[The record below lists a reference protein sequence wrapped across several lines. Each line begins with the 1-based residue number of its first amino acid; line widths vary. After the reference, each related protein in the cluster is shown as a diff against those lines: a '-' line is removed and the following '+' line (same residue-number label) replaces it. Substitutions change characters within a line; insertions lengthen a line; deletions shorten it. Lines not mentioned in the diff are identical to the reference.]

1 MDVIDPIAVAR
12 TLLIYLHVLAIAVA
26 AAAVAFGDFAI
37 FARPRID
44 MAMLQRASTFAS
56 VALGVLWV
64 TGLTVILMDIGFDVD
79 LLAGKPKLMAKLT
92 VVVVLTINSIGLHWL
107 AFPRFV
113 APQVDPLRAA
123 TMPVVFGAI
132 SAASWVYAAFVG
144 VAKPLAGFLG
154 YSGFMGLF
162 AAVLLSAIGLAVSTV
177 RPHLAR
183 RMIQVPIDSGVAAA
197 Y

>member
-1 MDVIDPIAVAR
+1 MDAIDPIAVAR

-44 MAMLQRASTFAS
+44 MAMLQRASRFAS
-56 VALGVLWV
+56 AALGVLWV
-64 TGLTVILMDIGFDVD
+64 TGLAVILMDIGFDVD

-123 TMPVVFGAI
+123 TMPVVFVQSVLPRGFMRHLSAWP
-132 SAASWVYAAFVG
+132 SRSPDSSATAASWAC
-144 VAKPLAGFLG
+144 L
-154 YSGFMGLF
+154 
-162 AAVLLSAIGLAVSTV
+162 
-177 RPHLAR
+177 RPFC
-183 RMIQVPIDSGVAAA
+183 
-197 Y
+197 

>member
-1 MDVIDPIAVAR
+1 MDAIDPIAVAR

-113 APQVDPLRAA
+113 EL
-123 TMPVVFGAI
+123 
-132 SAASWVYAAFVG
+132 
-144 VAKPLAGFLG
+144 
-154 YSGFMGLF
+154 
-162 AAVLLSAIGLAVSTV
+162 
-177 RPHLAR
+177 
-183 RMIQVPIDSGVAAA
+183 
-197 Y
+197 